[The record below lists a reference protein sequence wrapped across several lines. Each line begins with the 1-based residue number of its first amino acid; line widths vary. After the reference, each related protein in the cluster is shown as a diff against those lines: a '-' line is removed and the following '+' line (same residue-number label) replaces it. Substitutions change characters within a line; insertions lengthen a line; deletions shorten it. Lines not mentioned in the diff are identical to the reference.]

1 MEALIDKDLA
11 RDYTSP
17 LIDSEVKGVKFYL
30 LKCLDLYPGKEL
42 NALVKKFVIKP
53 GHTYRQDNK

>member
-17 LIDSEVKGVKFYL
+17 LIDSEVKDVKFYL

-53 GHTYRQDNK
+53 GPTYRQDNK